1 MKSNKKGLKKMLNKK
16 NSIKIIALLIFGV
29 LFLSNIY
36 GVIGTTSSESS
47 DEINGDTEVLLDTEI
62 PIYDETPIIDT
73 GVELIDFT
81 GEEVFEPDTYDRNAI
96 EWRPIEES
104 VKNIQYNAETAA
116 GSIATAYYDAITGIE
131 TVIETQN
138 FPSPESMPELSVVEP
153 YAGLLGTTAT
163 AESVIGGDGRTV
175 YNNLGFP
182 GRTIVKL
189 YISASDGSN
198 WVGSGALIDGF
209 HVLTAGHCAFL
220 PDNGGWASNIEIVPG
235 MDTSDNP
242 SDPYG
247 HAWMVGMRSYTG
259 WTVSESSQH
268 DWALLTLDRNVGLH
282 TGWMGRQWAGA
293 SSSIYTGTMNV
304 AGYPTDLSG
313 GNRMYWD
320 SDSGDG
326 ATTNN
331 HFYWADTAGGMS
343 GGPVW
348 RFDGSNRYI
357 LTVHAYGRG
366 GTDSNF
372 GTRLNNDKY
381 DRLFTWLAADSA
393 PTDKADLIDRGS
405 AYDSAT
411 AGPWQAGVTTVTITN
426 GLRNVGTAT
435 SGNYYVHYYASTNDY
450 ISIYDYYLGTS
461 GVENTGAFGF
471 DTASFTGT
479 LPSDIPAGSYYIGWI
494 IDSVDSVDEFDET
507 NNKAVYAATR
517 WISGAPPPS
526 GYIEVRVRDS
536 VTYNY
541 IPSAFVSVKDG
552 TDTVIDTGYTDSNGF
567 YNVTGL
573 EVGWHYVDISK
584 AGYYDQQKADYINWD
599 GDDDYL
605 TFYMVEMP
613 PDSGFIEVIVRDSVT
628 TNPLSSAYV
637 QIVNKSSGIVIQS
650 GYTNGAGFYN
660 ATGLFIGWH
669 EVIVSKTGYQD
680 MTKQNYI
687 NWNGDDDYLYFY
699 LKEMPPNSGYIEVRT
714 YNETGAPLAGV
725 LIQAYNNSGAT
736 LVSSGL
742 TDSNGFYNVTGL
754 VIGWFEINASYS
766 GWQRQSKSSYINWN
780 GDDDYLS
787 FWMVPNPP
795 GSGYIEVNVYDSV
808 SFSPIYY
815 AKVEVTNQSSGL
827 LIQTGYTDTSGF
839 YNVYNLTIGWYTIE
853 ITKVGYYAQS
863 KQNYINWAGDDD
875 YLTFYMDEMPPDS
888 GYIEVLVKDD
898 DTLAPLQGAY
908 VACYYSNGT
917 YFTSGYTDSS
927 GFYNIT
933 GLYIG
938 WYEVVVS
945 HSDYGGE
952 SKDNYIN
959 WNGDDDYLTFYLTI
973 NPPGWIEVNVFNSL
987 SYDPIENAF
996 VRCYNATS
1004 GVLFDS
1010 GYTNGA
1016 GFYNITGLL
1025 VGWWIVNVTYPGF
1038 GELSQMDY
1046 INWRGDD
1053 DYLTFYLEWDILV
1066 EGPVAIFQDQIPW
1079 NFNVTEPIL
1088 VDYNIPYTI
1097 FQSSD
1102 FGVDISSYQKVII
1115 SPVQTQT
1122 FYDRLMGNVTW
1133 LEDYAFNG
1141 GILQFSACDWIPAK
1155 WNNTYLLP
1163 GGVNKTFTDFS
1174 TFTENVTINIPTHPL
1189 LNSPFPVED
1198 NELDNWLYSAHS
1210 TLITYPSNTQEIL
1223 LDGNTLDPV
1232 LIQFAYGAGSIV
1244 MSTQPLE
1251 WNHQY
1256 NKSRLLVNLLLYNPL
1271 LAFDTITVTSPISSS
1286 SWTVLTSQ
1294 LITWDTTGVITD
1306 VKIDLYRNG
1315 VFISEIVAST
1325 PNDGSFS
1332 WIVPIGLTDSTL
1344 YKIRVGD
1351 ADYGATEDY
1360 SDNFEIEDPRSI
1372 TVVVPDSTTGWIMGD
1387 TEAINWTSTGIIAN
1401 VKIELY
1407 ASSIL
1412 IMEIV
1417 ASTSNDGTF
1426 DWTIPNTLVN
1436 YTTYVIR
1443 ISDVLDPT
1451 LYDESEEFTI
1461 TGVTVPPEIPGYDLI
1476 LFSGLLLGLSFVLV
1490 KRKRKKVTVL

>member
-1 MKSNKKGLKKMLNKK
+1 M
-16 NSIKIIALLIFGV
+16 I
-29 LFLSNIY
+29 
-36 GVIGTTSSESS
+36 
-47 DEINGDTEVLLDTEI
+47 DTEVKPL
-62 PIYDETPIIDT
+62 
-73 GVELIDFT
+73 DFT
-81 GEEVFEPDTYDRNAI
+81 GEDVYEPDNYDRNAI

-104 VKNIQYNAETAA
+104 MKNIQFNAETAA
-116 GSIATAYYDAITGIE
+116 GSIATAAYDAITGVE
-131 TVIETQN
+131 TVIEPQN
-138 FPSPESMPELSVVEP
+138 LPSPESMPELSSVEP
-153 YAGLLGTTAT
+153 YAGLLGKTET

-198 WVGSGALIDGF
+198 WVGSGAIIDDF
-209 HVLTAGHCAFL
+209 HILTAGHCAFL
-220 PDNGGWASNIEIVPG
+220 PDNGGWASNIEIVAG
-235 MDTSDNP
+235 MDTFDNP

-247 HAWMVGMRSYTG
+247 SAWMVGMRSYTG

-268 DWALLTLDRNVGLH
+268 DWAVLTLDRNIGSH
-282 TGWMGRQWAGA
+282 TGWMGRQWAGS

-304 AGYPTDLSG
+304 AGYPTDLSS

-320 SDSGDG
+320 ADNGDG

-331 HFYWADTAGGMS
+331 HYYWADTAGGMS

-348 RFDGSNRYI
+348 RVDGSSLYI
-357 LTVHAYGRG
+357 ITVHAYGRDG
-366 GTDSNF
+366 LDSNY

-381 DRLFTWLAADSA
+381 DRIFTWLAEDSA

-411 AGPWQAGVTTVTITN
+411 GGTWQSGVTSVTITN

-450 ISIYDYYLGTS
+450 ISTSDYYIGTS
-461 GVENTGAFGF
+461 GVENTGAFGT
-471 DTASFTGT
+471 DSASFSGT
-479 LPSDIPAGSYYIGWI
+479 LPSDIPAGTYYIGWI
-494 IDSVDSVDEFDET
+494 IDSADSVDEFDET
-507 NNKAVYAATR
+507 NNKAVYASQRT
-517 WISGAPPPS
+517 ILGAPPPS
-526 GYIEVRVRDS
+526 GYIEVKVRDS
-536 VTYNY
+536 VTNNL
-541 IPSAFVSVKDG
+541 IPSVYVSVKDS
-552 TDTVIDTGYTDSNGF
+552 TDTVIDTGYTDGSGF

-584 AGYYDQQKADYINWD
+584 SGYYDQQKANYINWD

-605 TFYMVEMP
+605 YFYMDEMP

-766 GWQRQSKSSYINWN
+766 GWQKQSKSSYINWN

-808 SFSPIYY
+808 SFTPIYY
-815 AKVEVTNQSSGL
+815 ATVEVTNQSSGL

-853 ITKVGYYAQS
+853 ITKVGYHAQS

-875 YLTFYMDEMPPDS
+875 YLTFYMEELPPDS

-898 DTLAPLQGAY
+898 DSFTPIQNAL
-908 VACYYSNGT
+908 VSCYYSNGT

-945 HSDYGGE
+945 HSDFGGE

-959 WNGDDDYLTFYLTI
+959 WNGDDDYLTFYLPI

-987 SYDPIENAF
+987 SYDPIENAY
-996 VRCYNATS
+996 VRCFNTTS
-1004 GVLFDS
+1004 GELFDE
-1010 GYTNGA
+1010 GYTDSS

-1025 VGWWIVNVTYPGF
+1025 LGWWTINTSYPGY
-1038 GELSQMDY
+1038 EMQSKLDY

-1053 DYLTFYLEWDILV
+1053 DYLTFYLVMKFLPIV
-1066 EGPVAIFQDQIPW
+1066 GPVAIFRDVFPFAT
-1079 NFNVTEPIL
+1079 NETEPVL
-1088 VDYNIPYTI
+1088 EFYNISYTI
-1097 FQSSD
+1097 FNSSD
-1102 FGVDISSYQKVII
+1102 IGVVNLASYQKTII
-1115 SPVQTQT
+1115 ASDQPQS
-1122 FYDRLMGNVTW
+1122 FYWAVGNNTAW
-1133 LEDYAFNG
+1133 FESYAANG
-1141 GILQFSACDWIPAK
+1141 GLLEIHAADYSASTGGWQWGDWSKIF
-1155 WNNTYLLP
+1155 LMP
-1163 GGVNKTFTDFS
+1163 GGVNKTRFYAFLNAS
-1174 TFTENVTINIPTHPL
+1174 INIDLHPVL
-1189 LNSPFPVED
+1189 TSPYPIEGS
-1198 NELDNWLYSAHS
+1198 ELYSIIGGYFN
-1210 TLITYPSNTQEIL
+1210 LYPSGTNEIL
-1223 LDGNTLDPV
+1223 IDPVTTNPV
-1232 LIQFAYGAGSIV
+1232 LIEFFYGSGHIIL
-1244 MSTQPLE
+1244 STHTLE
-1251 WNHQY
+1251 Y
-1256 NKSRLLVNLLLYNPL
+1256 NCYMYNTKLLENLILYNPL
-1271 LAFDTITVTSPISSS
+1271 LALDSISVTSPLSSS
-1286 SWTVLTSQ
+1286 SWEVPTTHA
-1294 LITWDTTGVITD
+1294 ITWDSTGTISN
-1306 VKIDLYRNG
+1306 VKIDLYENG
-1315 VFISEIVAST
+1315 VFVMEIVAST

-1372 TVVVPDSTTGWIMGD
+1372 TVVVPDSSTSWIMGD
-1387 TEAINWTSTGIIAN
+1387 TEAINWTSTGTIAN

-1407 ASSIL
+1407 AGGFVIL
-1412 IMEIV
+1412 EIA
-1417 ASTSNDGTF
+1417 ASTPNDGSF

-1436 YTTYVIR
+1436 YTSFVIR

-1461 TGVTVPPEIPGYDLI
+1461 TGVTEPPDGIPGYDLI
-1476 LFSGLLLGLSFVLV
+1476 ILCGLLLGLSFVLV